1 MISPPSAPPLTSTEL
16 ERERVGFLQGLGI
29 LDTPPSARID
39 AVTREAADFFKVPT
53 ALVTLIDSDS
63 QWVKSNTGVTD
74 FQGPRHISFC
84 HHTIQRL
91 RLLVVENA
99 LDDPRFSG
107 NPMVRNPPHI
117 RFYAGAPLVVGGRYR
132 LGSFCLIDDIPRT
145 LNPDERTRLWQF
157 AVTTSQIIE
166 DLYMA
171 QTASEP
177 LAKPLPPRHY
187 S

>member
-1 MISPPSAPPLTSTEL
+1 MISSATAPALTAPEL
-16 ERERVGFLQGLGI
+16 ERARVSFLHGLGI

-39 AVTREAADFFKVPT
+39 AVTQEAADFFKVST

-74 FQGPRHISFC
+74 FQMPRRTAFC

-99 LDDPRFSG
+99 LGDPRFSG
-107 NPMVRNPPHI
+107 HPMVCNPPHI

-132 LGSFCLIDDIPRT
+132 LGGFCLLDDIPRT
-145 LNPDERTRLWQF
+145 LNPDDRACLWQF

-166 DLYMA
+166 ELYM
-171 QTASEP
+171 SEAVSEYLP
-177 LAKPLPPRHY
+177 RPLPPRRHP
-187 S
+187 

>member
-1 MISPPSAPPLTSTEL
+1 MISSAPAPPHTAQEL
-16 ERERVGFLQGLGI
+16 ERARVSFLQRLGI

-39 AVTREAADFFKVPT
+39 AVTQEAADFFKVPT

-74 FQGPRHISFC
+74 FQAPRQISFC

-99 LDDPRFSG
+99 LCDPRFSSH
-107 NPMVRNPPHI
+107 PMVCSPPHI

-132 LGSFCLIDDIPRT
+132 LGSFCLLDDIPRT
-145 LNPDERTRLWQF
+145 LDPDERARLWQF

-166 DLYMA
+166 DLYM
-171 QTASEP
+171 SEATSEHLP
-177 LAKPLPPRHY
+177 RPQPPRRY